1 MSTQIDPVQAML
13 AQTSLPNTL
22 FAPTS
27 RYFGLPIEQLELADG
42 TVVSY
47 VSRRFLPAPGNFQT
61 LQLHTVTQGE
71 RLDNIAATYLGDPTL
86 YWRICDA
93 NGVMRPE
100 DLTDV
105 PGQTVRI
112 TLPSGITGNA
122 I

>member
-1 MSTQIDPVQAML
+1 MSTQVDPVQAML
-13 AQTSLPNTL
+13 AQTSLQNNL
-22 FAPTS
+22 FTRTS
-27 RYFGLPIEQLELADG
+27 RYYGLPIEQLELPDG
-42 TVVSY
+42 TLVSY
-47 VSRRFLPAPGNFQT
+47 VSRRFLPAPENFQT

-93 NGVMRPE
+93 NGTMRPG

-105 PGQTVRI
+105 PGQTLRI

-122 I
+122 L